1 MTIPL
6 STRLAQAA
14 QQAKD
19 NEQKLEQ
26 LTFCANV
33 LLDAL
38 ERANINM
45 LSTSKNCPDVCAIKQ
60 LRRALGRVREVAA

>member
-1 MTIPL
+1 MTNQL

-14 QQAKD
+14 QEAKYY
-19 NEQKLEQ
+19 EKKLEQ

-38 ERANINM
+38 ERADINM
-45 LSTSKNCPDVCAIKQ
+45 LSTSNICADVCAIKQ
-60 LRRALGRVREVAA
+60 LRKALGRVKKKAA

>member
-1 MTIPL
+1 MTIQL
-6 STRLAQAA
+6 STRLAQVA

-38 ERANINM
+38 ERADINM
-45 LSTSKNCPDVCAIKQ
+45 LATSNICPDVCAIKQ
-60 LRRALGRVREVAA
+60 LRRALGRVKEEAA

>member
-1 MTIPL
+1 MTIQL
-6 STRLAQAA
+6 SVRLAQAA

-33 LLDAL
+33 LVDAL

-45 LSTSKNCPDVCAIKQ
+45 LSTSKICPDVCAIRQ
-60 LRRALGRVREVAA
+60 LRRALGRVKEKAA

>member
-1 MTIPL
+1 MTIQL

-38 ERANINM
+38 ERADINM
-45 LSTSKNCPDVCAIKQ
+45 LPTSNICPDVCAIKQ
-60 LRRALGRVREVAA
+60 LRRALGRVKEEAA